1 MTMERKRAA
10 ACGDDDDALRPRK
23 KCRTGAAATA
33 SSVRPSADLP
43 DAILAHAFSWV
54 TAAKHNAALQ
64 LVCRRWCNIA
74 RTPAV
79 WKHVRAKFHSEDEV
93 SDAVLV
99 AHVRQ
104 NLRYAVW
111 RPDPDCDPP
120 NALTLLAASFANL
133 HSVRVGTTDATLD
146 ESTATN
152 LALLCPSLQHLEI
165 PFFASKLPATLTSLR
180 MDVEDGQ
187 NLLAASFANLHSV
200 RVGTTDATLD
210 ESTATNL
217 ALLCPSLQHLEI
229 PFFASKLPATLTSL
243 RMDVEDGQNLLA
255 ALRECPHLTRLT
267 SCGER
272 GAIQWE
278 DLSAACP
285 ALTYLKVWGIV
296 LPHHQWK
303 PGDFQLRQL
312 KLGVEEENEIFH
324 LRSIRSWCS
333 ELRRLKLYVFNDDDP
348 TSSNLHFVLESC
360 SHIESVD
367 YQDNRLGVDFLKEFE
382 KFPDTLHELKLDMT
396 LFLSHDLLRFL
407 RLCRN
412 TNIEHLLLAQLKVPL
427 DEEMATVLL
436 SMPFLHRLS
445 LFFGENLDHKH
456 TQTLAVLF
464 RAARS
469 TPRGARCLTV
479 ATDLEDEILFAS
491 LAASASDC
499 GIQYMEGKKKIF
511 WNS

>member
-120 NALTLLAASFANL
+120 NALT
-133 HSVRVGTTDATLD
+133 
-146 ESTATN
+146 
-152 LALLCPSLQHLEI
+152 
-165 PFFASKLPATLTSLR
+165 
-180 MDVEDGQ
+180 
-187 NLLAASFANLHSV
+187 LLAASFANLHSV